1 MKAGILSECYM
12 HKVCVEGL
20 LYSDG
25 AWCTAGEGGIL

>member
-1 MKAGILSECYM
+1 M

-20 LYSDG
+20 LYSDD